1 MDSMMIQSINKE
13 IEDLNK
19 KSNHLDL
26 TDIYTRD
33 YTFFSSEH
41 GTFSRIDH
49 MFIHKTILINFNMW
63 NNTNYLQLQWN
74 EANHQ

>member
-49 MFIHKTILINFNMW
+49 MFIHKTILINFNM
-63 NNTNYLQLQWN
+63 
-74 EANHQ
+74 